1 MQIKSIA
8 LALAFLCASALAQQP
23 ASNWVN
29 ISEPIVKQLTD
40 SGKKIA
46 WPGQTAG
53 VVVDPAGGDVYMII
67 PDQGIWKSSDRGA
80 TFSRADNGEI
90 GGGRQTGYSINVD
103 PAGGGRIACFML
115 DGKCGMTLD
124 AGKTWQPFKGV
135 GR

>member
-8 LALAFLCASALAQQP
+8 VALALTGAPALAQQP
-23 ASNWVN
+23 PANWVN

-53 VVVDPAGGDVYMII
+53 VVADPASGDVYMII

-90 GGGRQTGYSINVD
+90 GGRCETGYSINGD
-103 PAGGGRIACFML
+103 QAGRGRIAC
-115 DGKCGMTLD
+115 
-124 AGKTWQPFKGV
+124 
-135 GR
+135 